1 MIIYDV
7 NEKEEERIEK
17 KRTGRGIEVEGH
29 SPLDPMTDK
38 LVHIV
43 CPDHGPFQMSW
54 DNHLGDNKEKIA
66 YGCPKCNRD
75 WVLCELSLSRSDY
88 RKLKTGATAFLA
100 TANERVQQLI
110 NDDYRENGES
120 YEEHLNG
127 RGKQEAEDE

>member
-1 MIIYDV
+1 MTVYSV
-7 NEKEEERIEK
+7 NEKEEEQIER
-17 KRTGRGIEVEGH
+17 KRLGNPPEGY
-29 SPLDPMTDK
+29 SPLEPMEDK
-38 LVHIV
+38 LVHII

-75 WVLCELSLSRSDY
+75 WVLSELSLSRSDY

-110 NDDYRENGES
+110 NEDYRENGES

-127 RGKQEAEDE
+127 RGEQKEAEDE

>member
-1 MIIYDV
+1 MTVYSV
-7 NEKEEERIEK
+7 NEKEEEQIER
-17 KRTGRGIEVEGH
+17 KRLGNPPEGY
-29 SPLDPMTDK
+29 SPLEPMENK
-38 LVHIV
+38 LVHII

-75 WVLCELSLSRSDY
+75 WVLSELSLSRSDY

-110 NDDYRENGES
+110 NEDYRENGES
-120 YEEHLNG
+120 YEEHLSNRLEQG
-127 RGKQEAEDE
+127 EKE

>member
-1 MIIYDV
+1 MTVYSV
-7 NEKEEERIEK
+7 NEKEEEQIER
-17 KRTGRGIEVEGH
+17 KRLGNPPEGY
-29 SPLDPMTDK
+29 SPLEPMEDK
-38 LVHIV
+38 LVHII

-75 WVLCELSLSRSDY
+75 WVLSELSLSRSDY

-110 NDDYRENGES
+110 NEDYRENGES
-120 YEEHLNG
+120 YEEHLSN
-127 RGKQEAEDE
+127 RVEQREEKE

>member
-1 MIIYDV
+1 MTVYSV
-7 NEKEEERIEK
+7 NEKEEEQIER
-17 KRTGRGIEVEGH
+17 KRLGNPPEGY
-29 SPLDPMTDK
+29 SPLEPMEDK
-38 LVHIV
+38 LVHII

-66 YGCPKCNRD
+66 YACPKSNPDC
-75 WVLCELSLSRSDY
+75 VLSELSLSRSDY

-110 NDDYRENGES
+110 NEDYRENGES

>member
-1 MIIYDV
+1 MTVYSV
-7 NEKEEERIEK
+7 NEKEEEQIER
-17 KRTGRGIEVEGH
+17 KRLGNPPEGF
-29 SPLDPMTDK
+29 SPLEPMEDK
-38 LVHIV
+38 LVHII

-75 WVLCELSLSRSDY
+75 WVLSELSLSRSDY

-110 NDDYRENGES
+110 NEDYRENGES

-127 RGKQEAEDE
+127 RGEQAEAEDE

>member
-1 MIIYDV
+1 MTVYSV
-7 NEKEEERIEK
+7 NEKEEEQIER
-17 KRTGRGIEVEGH
+17 KRLGNPPEGY
-29 SPLDPMTDK
+29 SPLEPMEDK
-38 LVHIV
+38 LVHIT

-54 DNHLGDNKEKIA
+54 DNHLRDNKEKIA

-75 WVLCELSLSRSDY
+75 WVLSELSLSRSDY

-110 NDDYRENGES
+110 NEDYRENGES

>member
-1 MIIYDV
+1 MTVYSV
-7 NEKEEERIEK
+7 NEKEEEQIER
-17 KRTGRGIEVEGH
+17 KRLGNPPEGF
-29 SPLDPMTDK
+29 SPLEPMEDK
-38 LVHIV
+38 LVHII

-75 WVLCELSLSRSDY
+75 WVLSELSLSRSDY

-110 NDDYRENGES
+110 NEDYRENGES
-120 YEEHLNG
+120 YEEHLSNRLEQG
-127 RGKQEAEDE
+127 EKE

>member
-1 MIIYDV
+1 MTVYSV
-7 NEKEEERIEK
+7 NEKEEEQVER
-17 KRTGRGIEVEGH
+17 KRLGNPPEGY
-29 SPLDPMTDK
+29 SPLEPMEDK
-38 LVHIV
+38 LVHII

-75 WVLCELSLSRSDY
+75 WVLSELSLSRSDY

-110 NDDYRENGES
+110 NEDYRENGES
-120 YEEHLNG
+120 YEEHLSN
-127 RGKQEAEDE
+127 RVEQREEKE

>member
-1 MIIYDV
+1 MVIYNV
-7 NEKEEERIEK
+7 NEKEEERIER
-17 KRTGRGIEVEGH
+17 KRLGNPPEGF
-29 SPLDPMTDK
+29 SPLEPMEDK
-38 LVHIV
+38 LVHII

-75 WVLCELSLSRSDY
+75 WVLSELSLSRSDY

-110 NDDYRENGES
+110 NEDYRENGES
-120 YEEHLNG
+120 YEEHLSN
-127 RGKQEAEDE
+127 RLEQREEKE

>member
-1 MIIYDV
+1 MIVYSV
-7 NEKEEERIEK
+7 NEKEEEQIER
-17 KRTGRGIEVEGH
+17 KRLGNPPEGY
-29 SPLDPMTDK
+29 SPLEPMEDK
-38 LVHIV
+38 LVHII

-75 WVLCELSLSRSDY
+75 WVLSELSLSRSDY

-110 NDDYRENGES
+110 NEDYRENGES

-127 RGKQEAEDE
+127 RGEQEEAEDE